1 MCPQFRGVAVA
12 SHVHNVVAL
21 REILETLNPALKLG
35 RGNGGFREGR
45 NLVLESQKPT
55 NELQAAKEGLSGDP
69 HELSYLIDNDFFLSK
84 NAFTACNP
92 LRSPRNEQWLRRM
105 LFTRLP

>member
-1 MCPQFRGVAVA
+1 MCPQFRGVAVT

-35 RGNGGFREGR
+35 RGNGGFRERR

-55 NELQAAKEGLSGDP
+55 NELQAAKEAYRVSGRARLGRVGLAITVPGES
-69 HELSYLIDNDFFLSK
+69 N
-84 NAFTACNP
+84 
-92 LRSPRNEQWLRRM
+92 
-105 LFTRLP
+105 